1 MSILKGG
8 DTMILSEV
16 IDRFEKKAP
25 VCVMV
30 RATMENVL
38 SAERLDALF
47 EDAAERQEN
56 KRLMFSTVADMLG
69 LVACKI
75 QPSVHAAY
83 QARAE
88 EIGVTVKAV
97 YDKLQRMEGNVS
109 RQLVRETAS
118 RMEKIIEKTGGALPQ
133 LVPGYRVKVLDG
145 NHLRRT
151 QRRIRELSQLNA
163 APLPGHCAVIL
174 DPGLNLA
181 SDVIPCEDA
190 HAQERTLLPQVLETV
205 EPRDLWIADRNYCT
219 TAFLFG
225 IKARRG
231 YFLIRQHAQTLRY
244 ELIGKRKRIGESET
258 GMVYEQGMRIFDA
271 EGTAMKIRRVTV
283 ELNEPTRDGD
293 TEIHLL
299 TNLPRRIL
307 AGRVA
312 ELYHKRWTIEI
323 AFCELAQ
330 NLEGEIETLGY
341 PRAALF
347 GFCMALVCYNV
358 LSVILAALRAVHGEE
373 TVREQLSFYYLCDEV
388 AHTHR
393 GLDIAV
399 ADEHW
404 TRKYASLTPARMARE
419 LIRIGKRVK
428 ISRYRKHKRGPKKPV
443 PKMNKRHRGHVSTA
457 RILAQR
463 QAKRKSI
470 KC

>member
-1 MSILKGG
+1 
-8 DTMILSEV
+8 MILRELV
-16 IDRFEKKAP
+16 ERFEKKAP

-30 RATMENVL
+30 RVAMENVL
-38 SAERLDALF
+38 SAERLDTLF
-47 EDAAERQEN
+47 EEAADRQKN
-56 KRLMFSTVADMLG
+56 KRLMFSTVAEIMG

-83 QARAE
+83 QARKE
-88 EIGVTVKAV
+88 EINVTAKAL
-97 YDKLQRMEGNVS
+97 YDKLQRMETNVS
-109 RQLVRETAS
+109 RQVVRETAS
-118 RMEKIIEKTGGALPQ
+118 RMGKIIQKTGGALPA

-151 QRRIRELSQLNA
+151 QRRIKELSELNA

-174 DPGLNLA
+174 DPRWKLII
-181 SDVIPCEDA
+181 DVIPCEDA
-190 HAQERTLLPQVLETV
+190 HAQERTLLPEVLETV

-225 IKARRG
+225 IKARRA
-231 YFLIRQHAQTLRY
+231 YFAIRQHAKSLRS
-244 ELIGKRKRIGESET
+244 ELIGRRKRIGESET
-258 GMVYEQGMRIFDA
+258 GTVYEQRMRIFDA
-271 EGTAMKIRRVTV
+271 ESKAITIRRITV
-283 ELNEPTRDGD
+283 ELNEPTRDGE
-293 TEIHLL
+293 TEIHIL
-299 TNLPRRIL
+299 TNLPKKIT
-307 AGRVA
+307 AFAVA
-312 ELYHKRWTIEI
+312 DLYHNRWTIEI
-323 AFCELAQ
+323 AFNELAQ

-358 LSVILAALRAVHGEE
+358 LSVVLAALRAVHGVD

-388 AHTHR
+388 AATHR
-393 GLDIAV
+393 GLSIAV
-399 ADEHW
+399 VDEYW
-404 TRKYASLTPARMARE
+404 TRKYANLKPAQLARE
-419 LIRIGKRVK
+419 LIRIAKKVQ

-443 PKMNKRHRGHVSTA
+443 PKMNKKHRGHVSTA

-463 QAKRKSI
+463 HAPCGN

>member
-1 MSILKGG
+1 
-8 DTMILSEV
+8 MILHEV
-16 IDRFEKKAP
+16 IDRFERKAP

-30 RATMENVL
+30 RAAMENVL
-38 SAERLDALF
+38 SAERLNALF
-47 EDAAERQEN
+47 EDAAQRQKN
-56 KRLMFSTVADMLG
+56 KRLMFATVADMMG

-83 QARAE
+83 QARE
-88 EIGVTVKAV
+88 EEVGVTVKAI
-97 YDKLQRMEGNVS
+97 YDKLQRMESNVS

-118 RMEKIIEKTGGALPQ
+118 RMGEIIEKTGGSLPP

-151 QRRIRELSQLNA
+151 QRRIKELSHLNA
-163 APLPGHCAVIL
+163 APLPGHCAVVL
-174 DPGLNLA
+174 DPRLKLA
-181 SDVIPCEDA
+181 IDVIPCEDG

-205 EPRDLWIADRNYCT
+205 EPRDLWMADRNYCT

-225 IKARRG
+225 IKARRA
-231 YFLIRQHAQTLRY
+231 YFVIRQHAQTLRY
-244 ELIGKRKRIGESET
+244 ELVGKRKRIGDSET

-271 EGTAMKIRRVTV
+271 EGRVMKIRRVTV
-283 ELNEPTRDGD
+283 ELKEPTRDGD
-293 TEIHLL
+293 TEIHIL

-312 ELYHKRWTIEI
+312 ELYHQRWTIEI

-347 GFCMALVCYNV
+347 GFCTALVCYNV
-358 LSVILAALRAVHGEE
+358 LSVVLAALRGVHGVEI
-373 TVREQLSFYYLCDEV
+373 VQEQLSFYYLCDEV
-388 AHTHR
+388 AATHR
-393 GLDIAV
+393 GLSIALV
-399 ADEHW
+399 DGYW
-404 TRKYASLTPARMARE
+404 TRKYAHLTPLRLARE
-419 LIRIGKRVK
+419 LLRIARMVQIR
-428 ISRYRKHKRGPKKPV
+428 RYRKHKRGPKKPA
-443 PKMNKRHRGHVSTA
+443 KQMNKKHRGHVSTA
-457 RILAQR
+457 RILAQSR
-463 QAKRKSI
+463 AKRECI